1 MQIPSAN
8 VSSEEPRNLDTLAS
22 ETCVNTI
29 DKLTNRG
36 CIGQILELCTK
47 TLGAPRNTRRL
58 AYIEVGICGFNEVL
72 YFISNLLLCKL
83 TYSII
88 RPGLQTNP
96 QFIEPLKRL
105 IEESSLTISIPRPPV
120 CFEAICSNQV
130 PVVANSGHRSG
141 PSFLLRRLSRE
152 QRFAPAS
159 TNWSCSASPRLTV
172 LLSLTGIYLR
182 VSAS

>member
-8 VSSEEPRNLDTLAS
+8 VCSEEPRNLDTLAS

-36 CIGQILELCTK
+36 WIGQILELRAK
-47 TLGAPRNTRRL
+47 TIGAPRNTRRL

-130 PVVANSGHRSG
+130 PVVANSGHNVIYQVQVSCWEDSPESENLLQPPQIGHVQPAQGWQSFCHWLGFTSG
-141 PSFLLRRLSRE
+141 
-152 QRFAPAS
+152 
-159 TNWSCSASPRLTV
+159 
-172 LLSLTGIYLR
+172 Y
-182 VSAS
+182 